1 MIARYRRWWHDYAGS
16 MLVVHWGVIGAI
28 AVIALM
34 ATDEL
39 AGLIGMLVFLLVTIA
54 LVRVGLLLDLLLE
67 SKRAYNGD

>member
-1 MIARYRRWWHDYAGS
+1 MIAKYRRWWREYAGS
-16 MLVVHWGVIGAI
+16 MLVVHWGIVGGI

-39 AGLIGMLVFLLVTIA
+39 AGLVGMLVFLLVTIA

-67 SKRAYNGD
+67 GRRAYNGD